1 MSTGPRRRV
10 VGAISLPIGQHA
22 CVAMRFES
30 DEVAA
35 AAKSASVADALAARA
50 ALDEAFA
57 AQDIDRVAALCA
69 DDLVV
74 NTPGNRVARREQV
87 LGFFGAGLMNYE
99 DAEETIECLDGR
111 GDLVVIMGSEV
122 VRPRES
128 AAHAGRTVNRR
139 FTDVWR
145 KDPDG
150 RWRLTIRQGTII
162 SID

>member
-1 MSTGPRRRV
+1 
-10 VGAISLPIGQHA
+10 SLPFARAQSRAPRLTGSCA
-22 CVAMRFES
+22 AMRFES

-35 AAKSASVADALAARA
+35 AARSASVAEALAARA

-57 AQDIDRVAALCA
+57 AQNVDAVAALCA

-74 NTPGNRVARREQV
+74 NTPGNRVAGREQV

-99 DAEETIECLDGR
+99 DADETMEYLDRR
-111 GDLVVIMGSEV
+111 GDLVVIMGGEV

-128 AAHAGRTVNRR
+128 AAHAGRIVNRR

-145 KDPDG
+145 ADPDG
-150 RWRLTIRQGTII
+150 RWRLTIRQGT
-162 SID
+162 